1 MIYQQEISVHT
12 SGRRTYEVTDQL
24 HGIVSAS
31 GIKTGLCHV
40 YIMHTS
46 CSLFINENADPS
58 VQYDLNQFLNRL
70 VPENDPA
77 YTHIFEGADDMP
89 AHIKNV
95 LLPVSLGIPI
105 MDGHLALGTWQGI
118 FLWEHRTIPHQRRL
132 IVTLI
137 GD

>member
-1 MIYQQEISVHT
+1 MIHQQEISVHT
-12 SGRRTYEVTDQL
+12 SGRRTYEVTEQL

-89 AHIKNV
+89 AHIKSAI
-95 LLPVSLGIPI
+95 LPASLGVPVVR
-105 MDGHLALGTWQGI
+105 GRLKLGTWQGV
-118 FLWEHRTIPHQRRL
+118 FVWEHRTIPHNRHL
-132 IVTLI
+132 IVTVM
-137 GD
+137 GE